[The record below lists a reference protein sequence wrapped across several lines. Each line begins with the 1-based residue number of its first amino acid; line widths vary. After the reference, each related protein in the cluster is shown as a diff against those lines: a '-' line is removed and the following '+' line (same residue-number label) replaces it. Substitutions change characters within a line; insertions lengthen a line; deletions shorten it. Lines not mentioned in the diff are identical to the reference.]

1 MSDKKLLLA
10 LFGPKCVTEVVY
22 GNFTLLMDLVKL
34 LSLQS
39 YRLTERVV
47 ERALSDGLR
56 ITKRSVKNQGGGY
69 DYFSLLLSK
78 SSIWLPKNTFS
89 KLSYIF

>member
-34 LSLQS
+34 LPLQN
-39 YRLTERVV
+39 YRLTEKEV
-47 ERALSDGLR
+47 
-56 ITKRSVKNQGGGY
+56 KRGTVAKM
-69 DYFSLLLSK
+69 LCR
-78 SSIWLPKNTFS
+78 
-89 KLSYIF
+89 

>member
-47 ERALSDGLR
+47 DRGTVAKVWCRL
-56 ITKRSVKNQGGGY
+56 INY
-69 DYFSLLLSK
+69 
-78 SSIWLPKNTFS
+78 
-89 KLSYIF
+89 

>member
-34 LSLQS
+34 LLFQR

-47 ERALSDGLR
+47 ERG
-56 ITKRSVKNQGGGY
+56 TVVKN
-69 DYFSLLLSK
+69 
-78 SSIWLPKNTFS
+78 
-89 KLSYIF
+89 

>member
-34 LSLQS
+34 LPLQN
-39 YRLTERVV
+39 YRLTEKEV
-47 ERALSDGLR
+47 ERGTVAKMWCR
-56 ITKRSVKNQGGGY
+56 
-69 DYFSLLLSK
+69 
-78 SSIWLPKNTFS
+78 S
-89 KLSYIF
+89 KL

>member
-1 MSDKKLLLA
+1 MKSSVTKPAAAVEQCQVKSRKKLLLA

-47 ERALSDGLR
+47 ERGTVAKMLCR
-56 ITKRSVKNQGGGY
+56 
-69 DYFSLLLSK
+69 
-78 SSIWLPKNTFS
+78 
-89 KLSYIF
+89 

>member
-34 LSLQS
+34 LPLQS

-47 ERALSDGLR
+47 ERGTVEKMWCR
-56 ITKRSVKNQGGGY
+56 
-69 DYFSLLLSK
+69 
-78 SSIWLPKNTFS
+78 
-89 KLSYIF
+89 

>member
-34 LSLQS
+34 LPLQS
-39 YRLTERVV
+39 YRLSESVIERGTVAKV
-47 ERALSDGLR
+47 WCRL
-56 ITKRSVKNQGGGY
+56 TNY
-69 DYFSLLLSK
+69 
-78 SSIWLPKNTFS
+78 
-89 KLSYIF
+89 